1 MLFCSYLAAVRA
13 DDVPAAKSVARLLR
27 PPVIALSGKLLRLCL
42 PLMPGFPVYY
52 AVFIR
57 APFSAAQAGAFGYFH
72 FADHRKLHTMMRTH
86 YCGQLNET
94 LADQEITLCG
104 WVHRRR
110 DHGGVI
116 FLDIR
121 DREGLAQVVFDPDRE
136 ETFALADSVR
146 SEYVVRIRG
155 KVRARP
161 AGAVNPNMA
170 SGAIEVLGY
179 ELEVLNQAET
189 PPFPLNEYSD
199 VGEETRL
206 RYRFIDLRRP
216 EMAAK
221 LKLRSQITSSI
232 RRYLDENGFLDVETP
247 ILTRA
252 TPEGAR
258 DYLVPS
264 RTHPGHFFALPQS
277 PQLFKQLLMV
287 SGFDRYYQIAKCF
300 RDEDLRADR
309 QPEFTQIDIETS
321 FLDEADI
328 MGLTEG
334 MIRQLFKQVL
344 DVDLGDFPHMTF
356 EEAMRRYGSDKPD
369 LRNPLELVDV
379 ADQLAGV
386 EFKVFSGPAND
397 PKGRVAALR
406 VPGGASMPRKQI
418 DDYTKF
424 VGIYGAKGLAY
435 IKVNERAK
443 GLEGLQSPIVKF
455 IPEENLEVI
464 LDRVGAVDGDLVFF
478 GADKAKIVS
487 EALGALRIK
496 LGTDL
501 ELLTSEWAPLWVVD
515 FPMFEENDDGSL
527 SALHHPFTA
536 PKCSPEELQA
546 EPATALSRAYDMVL
560 NGTELGGGSIRIH
573 SKEMQQAVFNIL
585 GISAEEQQE
594 KFGFLLDALKFG
606 APPHGG
612 LAFGL
617 DRLVMLVTG
626 AQSIREVIAFPKTQ
640 SAACVM
646 TQAPGLVDQKAL
658 RELNIR
664 LREQAKVE

>member
-1 MLFCSYLAAVRA
+1 
-13 DDVPAAKSVARLLR
+13 
-27 PPVIALSGKLLRLCL
+27 
-42 PLMPGFPVYY
+42 
-52 AVFIR
+52 
-57 APFSAAQAGAFGYFH
+57 
-72 FADHRKLHTMMRTH
+72 MMRSH

-94 LADQEITLCG
+94 LEGQEITLCG

-121 DREGLAQVVFDPDRE
+121 DRDGLAQVVFDPDRAE
-136 ETFALADSVR
+136 SFAAADRVR
-146 SEYVVRIRG
+146 SEYVVKITG
-155 KVRARP
+155 KVRLRP
-161 AGAVNPNMA
+161 AGATNANMA
-170 SGAIEVLGY
+170 SGMIEVLGY
-179 ELEVLNQAET
+179 ELEVLNESEP
-189 PPFPLNEYSD
+189 PPFPLNEFSD

-206 RYRFIDLRRP
+206 RYRFLDLRRP
-216 EMAAK
+216 EMAE
-221 LKLRSQITSSI
+221 KLRLRSRMTTSI
-232 RRYLDENGFLDVETP
+232 RRFLDENGFLDVETP

-264 RTHPGHFFALPQS
+264 RTHAGSFFALPQS

-287 SGFDRYYQIAKCF
+287 AGFDRYYQIAKCF

-321 FLDEADI
+321 FLDEKEI
-328 MGLTEG
+328 MGLTEE
-334 MIRQLFKQVL
+334 MIRNLFKEVL
-344 DVDLGDFPHMTF
+344 GLEFGEFPHMTF

-379 ADQLAGV
+379 ADQLTEV
-386 EFKVFSGPAND
+386 DFKVFSGPAND
-397 PKGRVAALR
+397 PKCRIAALR

-435 IKVNERAK
+435 IKVNERAN
-443 GLEGLQSPIVKF
+443 GVDGLQSPIVKN
-455 IPEENLEVI
+455 IPEDKLNVI
-464 LDRVGAVDGDLVFF
+464 LDRVGAVDGDIVFF

-496 LGTDL
+496 LGHDL
-501 ELLTSEWAPLWVVD
+501 KLLTCEWAPMWVVD
-515 FPMFEENDDGSL
+515 FPMFEENDDGSF

-536 PKCSPEELQA
+536 PKCTPQELEA
-546 EPATALSRAYDMVL
+546 NPAGALSRAYDMVL

-573 SKEMQQAVFNIL
+573 RKEMQQSVFRLL
-585 GISAEEQQE
+585 GINEAEQEE
-594 KFGFLLDALKFG
+594 KFGFLLDALKYG

-617 DRLVMLVTG
+617 DRLVMLMTG

-640 SAACVM
+640 SAADVM
-646 TQAPGLVDQKAL
+646 TQAPGVVDAKAL
-658 RELNIR
+658 RELHIR
-664 LREQAKVE
+664 LREAPKAE